1 MRTDPSILSFPPR
14 IKVRGKL
21 QRESRLIPVK
31 TGSHAR
37 NMDSCLRKND
47 TAHNHIQTLPN
58 GAVLV
63 DYGPMRMFITVME
76 KGKPIISLAKEGADL
91 AIQILEDLAEFLP
104 VIKMRSQEL
113 KIEEAFP
120 DVVRRMIE
128 ATKKMGEPDLTPLAA
143 VAGTTSDRVADFIFG
158 RGGTKIIVDNGGDI
172 AIRLKEGEVARIG
185 VKTDIQAKDP
195 DYLITVDSTTG
206 IGGVATSGLG
216 GRSFTK
222 GIASAAT
229 VLAENASLAD
239 AAATVV
245 GNFTNVEDP
254 NIIRT
259 LAEKVYPD
267 TDIAGEWVTIEV
279 GKLSSE
285 KIEEALTNGLTK
297 ANSICQKG
305 LIKGAL
311 IAVQGKVVWTESINS
326 LIHSLSPRGLRLRR
340 ASGSGR
346 RGVG

>member
-1 MRTDPSILSFPPR
+1 MQ
-14 IKVRGKL
+14 VA
-21 QRESRLIPVK
+21 QRVQNANR
-31 TGSHAR
+31 
-37 NMDSCLRKND
+37 
-47 TAHNHIQTLPN
+47 IQTLSN
-58 GAVLV
+58 GTVLV
-63 DYGPMRMFITVME
+63 DYGPMRMFIIVME
-76 KGKPIISLAKEGADL
+76 KGKPIISLAKEGAHL
-91 AIQILEDLAEFLP
+91 AIQILEDLAEFFP

-185 VKTDIQAKDP
+185 VKTDIQARDP

-245 GNFTNVEDP
+245 GNFTNVDDP
-254 NIIRT
+254 NISRT
-259 LAEKVYPD
+259 LAERIYPD
-267 TDIAGEWVTIEV
+267 TDIAGEWVTTEV
-279 GKLSSE
+279 GELSRE
-285 KIEEALTNGLTK
+285 KIEKALNRGLSK
-297 ANSICQKG
+297 ARSIYERG

-311 IAVQGKVVWTESINS
+311 ISVKGKVAWTES
-326 LIHSLSPRGLRLRR
+326 
-340 ASGSGR
+340 SGSWLKR
-346 RGVG
+346 L

>member
-1 MRTDPSILSFPPR
+1 
-14 IKVRGKL
+14 
-21 QRESRLIPVK
+21 
-31 TGSHAR
+31 
-37 NMDSCLRKND
+37 
-47 TAHNHIQTLPN
+47 
-58 GAVLV
+58 
-63 DYGPMRMFITVME
+63 
-76 KGKPIISLAKEGADL
+76 
-91 AIQILEDLAEFLP
+91 
-104 VIKMRSQEL
+104 MRSQEL

-120 DVVRRMIE
+120 DVVRSMIE

-158 RGGTKIIVDNGGDI
+158 RGGTKIIVDNGGDV
-172 AIRLKEGEVARIG
+172 AIRLREGEVARIG
-185 VKTDIQAKDP
+185 VKTDIQARDP

-245 GNFTNVEDP
+245 GNFTNVDDS
-254 NIIRT
+254 NILRT

-267 TDIAGEWVTIEV
+267 TDIAGEWVTVEV

-285 KIEEALTNGLTK
+285 KIEEALNRGLSK
-297 ANSICQKG
+297 AYSICQKRW
-305 LIKGAL
+305 IQGAL
-311 IAVQGKVVWTESINS
+311 IAVQGNVAWTDS
-326 LIHSLSPRGLRLRR
+326 LDPLLKKL
-340 ASGSGR
+340 
-346 RGVG
+346 